1 MVVLTGAGISADSGV
16 ATFRGAGGLW
26 EGHAIED
33 VATPQ
38 AWERDP
44 VLVWR
49 FYQLRRA
56 QLREVEP
63 NPAHLALADLERA
76 LKAAGGGLTLVS
88 QNVDDLHQRAG
99 SSVISM
105 HGQLRHLR
113 CEECG
118 ARVWD
123 EERIDPDV
131 FLPCADCGFERLRPD
146 VVWFGEVPY
155 ALDQI
160 EEALRRADHFVT
172 VGTSGVVYPAAGYLE
187 WARAAGLTTW
197 VQALE
202 EPENVHPRDRFLP
215 GRAAQVLPAQV
226 AAWKG
231 EWSLD

>member
-1 MVVLTGAGISADSGV
+1 M
-16 ATFRGAGGLW
+16 
-26 EGHAIED
+26 
-33 VATPQ
+33 
-38 AWERDP
+38 
-44 VLVWR
+44 
-49 FYQLRRA
+49 
-56 QLREVEP
+56 
-63 NPAHLALADLERA
+63 
-76 LKAAGGGLTLVS
+76 
-88 QNVDDLHQRAG
+88 
-99 SSVISM
+99 
-105 HGQLRHLR
+105 
-113 CEECG
+113 
-118 ARVWD
+118 
-123 EERIDPDV
+123 
-131 FLPCADCGFERLRPD
+131 
-146 VVWFGEVPY
+146 VWFGEVPY